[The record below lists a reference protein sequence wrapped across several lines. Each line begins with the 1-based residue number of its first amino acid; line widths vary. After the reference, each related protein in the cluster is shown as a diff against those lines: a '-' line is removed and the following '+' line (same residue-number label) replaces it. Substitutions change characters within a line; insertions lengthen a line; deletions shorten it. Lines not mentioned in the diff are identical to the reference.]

1 MYKLKVNNTE
11 YTIPKENIVLLA
23 MQQAMDRGIM
33 QGNIHDEQ
41 SAIEYLES
49 IGIEVSDVLE

>member
-1 MYKLKVNNTE
+1 MYKLKVKDSVF
-11 YTIPKENIVLLA
+11 TIPKQNIVLLA

-33 QGNIHDEQ
+33 QGNIHDEK

-49 IGIEVSDVLE
+49 IGIEVEDVLE